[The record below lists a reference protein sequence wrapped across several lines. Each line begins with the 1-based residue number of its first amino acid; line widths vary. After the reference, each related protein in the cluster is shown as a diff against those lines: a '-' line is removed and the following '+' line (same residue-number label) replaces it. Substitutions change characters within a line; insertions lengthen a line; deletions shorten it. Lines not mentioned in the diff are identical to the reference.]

1 MPASP
6 QIVARSLCRWLHDAG
21 YRGPYGRAH
30 ACTRALASWR
40 NSTPPD
46 PHTGPGILTG
56 LFTFFREAL
65 YRRGILLLEH
75 LGCKDVATPWC
86 HAFVEC
92 CPSLRYKVRQIRG
105 SLDRAEGM
113 GDVNDFGFTRA
124 SSTIITSMPGLA
136 WQSGLVRAV
145 GFRTL
150 CDPTPT

>member
-1 MPASP
+1 MMPASP

-113 GDVNDFGFTRA
+113 GDVNDFGLYACIINYHHFYARA
-124 SSTIITSMPGLA
+124 SMAIRSC
-136 WQSGLVRAV
+136 QSGRVQD
-145 GFRTL
+145 FM
-150 CDPTPT
+150 